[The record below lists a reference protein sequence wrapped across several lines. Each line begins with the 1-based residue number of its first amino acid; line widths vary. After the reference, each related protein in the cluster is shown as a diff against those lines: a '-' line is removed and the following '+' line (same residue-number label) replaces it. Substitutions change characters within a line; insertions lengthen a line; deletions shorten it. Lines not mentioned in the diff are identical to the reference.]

1 MTKTPNRRRLSVLVA
16 VSLSALTACT
26 AHVPQAPRYRGAP
39 QAFEVFKAIPEAE
52 TSRRQEQR
60 RDLYVNTASGEP
72 VPFVVGK
79 TAIGPLNR
87 QGGRVRLY
95 GDAAGTLGW
104 SVDNFVLLEIARPD
118 GTLLQRVA
126 IGFQQGA
133 SIGSEQIDTVGP
145 MQFQFGPGEVD
156 LTRFLP
162 ADEPVVL
169 TATELDTGSVGSVSD
184 LFLILSEDAQIGG
197 AVDDFRD

>member
-1 MTKTPNRRRLSVLVA
+1 MTKTPNRRLLS
-16 VSLSALTACT
+16 SLAAIALLSLMGCA
-26 AHVPQAPRYRGAP
+26 AHAPQAPRFSGAP

-72 VPFVVGK
+72 VPFVIGK
-79 TAIGPLNR
+79 GTVGPLNR

-104 SVDNFVLLEIARPD
+104 SVDNFVLMEIARPD
-118 GTLLQRVA
+118 GTLIQRVA

-156 LTRFLP
+156 LTRFIP
-162 ADEPVVL
+162 ADAPVVI
-169 TATELDTGSVGSVSD
+169 TATALDTGSVGAVSD
-184 LFLILSEDAQIGG
+184 LFLILSEDTQIGE